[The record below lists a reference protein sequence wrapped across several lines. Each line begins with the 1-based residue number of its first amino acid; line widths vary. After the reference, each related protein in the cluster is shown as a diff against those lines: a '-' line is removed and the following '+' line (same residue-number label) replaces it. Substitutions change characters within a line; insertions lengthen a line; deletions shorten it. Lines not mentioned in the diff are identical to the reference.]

1 MLFYETKA
9 QDLVDLSKKEDSTL
23 TDISLFQNSF
33 IIDIVQVTVSLV
45 GVFVFFFVVCVLTN
59 IYFKCFRG
67 KIESSKTKES
77 KLQAGNV
84 KSLHIEANDNASRI
98 HPEQDNMNA
107 DAMYLTPVSKDS
119 KRNDFIET
127 CHTVENNMLT
137 ERQRIRRSFIYEENL
152 TSVEVPEHVY
162 IEMI

>member
-1 MLFYETKA
+1 MKYMP
-9 QDLVDLSKKEDSTL
+9 
-23 TDISLFQNSF
+23 TDINLFQNSF
-33 IIDIVQVTVSLV
+33 IIYIVQVAVSLV

-84 KSLHIEANDNASRI
+84 KSLRIEANDNESRI

-107 DAMYLTPVSKDS
+107 HAMYLTPVSKDS
-119 KRNDFIET
+119 KRNDF
-127 CHTVENNMLT
+127 VVLLT
-137 ERQRIRRSFIYEENL
+137 YYFRQSGMFR
-152 TSVEVPEHVY
+152 
-162 IEMI
+162 

>member
-1 MLFYETKA
+1 MDFN
-9 QDLVDLSKKEDSTL
+9 KKEDSTVKYMP
-23 TDISLFQNSF
+23 TDINLFQNSF
-33 IIDIVQVTVSLV
+33 IIYIVQVAVSLV

-84 KSLHIEANDNASRI
+84 KSLRIEANDNESRI

-119 KRNDFIET
+119 KRNDF
-127 CHTVENNMLT
+127 VVLLT
-137 ERQRIRRSFIYEENL
+137 YYFRQSGMFR
-152 TSVEVPEHVY
+152 
-162 IEMI
+162 